1 MENSDKYVK
10 THWEQL
16 EIALEQAKKVSADG
30 DALQDEVDEAANAL
44 QEAIWIQRYKA
55 NKEILEELVKKLS
68 NVDESEYTRESYAV
82 FFAAYQNAEMVL
94 ADESL
99 TEKDQKVVDKAAEEL
114 QNAYEKLEKLSD
126 NGGAEDP
133 EKPDDS
139 KPDDSK
145 PDDSKPDDSKPDTSK
160 PETPTTGDNSMNTI
174 MMAAA
179 GMAVAGM
186 MVVFSRKKK
195 QCQK

>member
-1 MENSDKYVK
+1 M
-10 THWEQL
+10 
-16 EIALEQAKKVSADG
+16 
-30 DALQDEVDEAANAL
+30 
-44 QEAIWIQRYKA
+44 
-55 NKEILEELVKKLS
+55 KKLS
-68 NVDESEYTRESYAV
+68 NVDESEYTKESYAV

-145 PDDSKPDDSKPDTSK
+145 PDDSKPDTSK

>member
-1 MENSDKYVK
+1 MGRPADRHLGTGHHRRQEGDAEPADRKSRLDDGNSDKYVK

-16 EIALEQAKKVSADG
+16 ETALEQAKKVSADG

-55 NKEILEELVKKLS
+55 NKGILEELVKKLN

-145 PDDSKPDDSKPDTSK
+145 PDDSK
-160 PETPTTGDNSMNTI
+160 
-174 MMAAA
+174 A
-179 GMAVAGM
+179 
-186 MVVFSRKKK
+186 
-195 QCQK
+195 